1 VKGMFHLFREDQA
14 VVLQSAQARGVTYPF
29 PLDIREG
36 RSGVSSPIS
45 HKTESCVPQRPTTSP
60 EHLVPTESIEVEYKS
75 QQCE

>member
-1 VKGMFHLFREDQA
+1 MLHLFREDQA

-29 PLDIREG
+29 LLDCREG

-45 HKTESCVPQRPTTSP
+45 HKTRPCVPKRPDTSP
-60 EHLVPTESIEVEYKS
+60 EHLVPTEDVEIDGKS